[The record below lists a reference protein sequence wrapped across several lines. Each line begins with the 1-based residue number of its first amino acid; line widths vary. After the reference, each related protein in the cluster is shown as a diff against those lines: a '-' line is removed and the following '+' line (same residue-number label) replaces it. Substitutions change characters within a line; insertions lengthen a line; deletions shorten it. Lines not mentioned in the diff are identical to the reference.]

1 MHPSQ
6 LPQFSD
12 ATFYKYRPWD
22 QYSKDTLVSNRIFF
36 SSPADVNDPYD
47 CRFPDLTKPTP
58 DQLRKYLEIQYI
70 HLRNPYRDK
79 TMVRGGLVL
88 LEAYI
93 EAAACTKGKASWEEA
108 LTIAKELIIN
118 RSSLCSLSEI
128 GDSPLM
134 FAHYGDGHKG
144 ICFQFHFSLKYALA
158 HLELVVYEKTFGKL
172 DLFNDDDD
180 ESLVQAAI
188 YRKSTDWEYEREW
201 RAFRFYK
208 PKGVV
213 NFDPRCLSGVILG
226 CKMSAAD
233 KIEVVSII
241 KSRPHPIQ
249 VYEAVMSASGIGLVV
264 QSIADI

>member
-1 MHPSQ
+1 MHPS
-6 LPQFSD
+6 LVPQFAD
-12 ATFYKYRPWD
+12 ATFYKYRPWN
-22 QYSKDTLVSNRIFF
+22 QYSKDTLINNRIFF
-36 SSPADVNDPYD
+36 SSPSDVNDPYD

-58 DQLRKYLEIQYI
+58 AQFRKYLEFQYL
-70 HLRNPYRDK
+70 HLRDPYRDK
-79 TMVRGGLVL
+79 SMVRGGLVL
-88 LEAYI
+88 LDAYI
-93 EAAACTKGKASWEEA
+93 EDREESWDETIKG
-108 LTIAKELIIN
+108 AKELIIN
-118 RSSLCSLSEI
+118 RSSFCSLSEI

-144 ICFQFHFSLKYALA
+144 ICFQFHFSLHYALA
-158 HLELVVYEKTFGKL
+158 HLEIVVYEKSFGEL
-172 DLFNDDDD
+172 DLFNDEECDD

-201 RAFRFYK
+201 RAFRYHK

-226 CKMSAAD
+226 CKMSATD
-233 KIEVVSII
+233 KNEVVSII

-264 QSIADI
+264 QKIAGI